1 MKRILVVEDDVIICG
16 GVKLFLE
23 KRGYEVETAYSCKEA
38 DGCLEHGFD
47 LILLDRNLPDGRGL
61 DYCRELR
68 KSTKVPIIFLT
79 ARDTEADMIEGF
91 RAGCDDYIAKPFS
104 VELLYQRI
112 EAVLRRSENAL
123 ACGVVMYVVLKLL
136 QKADDDFISE
146 VVAAMSDLL
155 DNLSELKR
163 QQVFPENE
171 DSLVSRLQSKVDKI
185 IDALKLQNSRERLE
199 HENIKGLVSDLSHQL
214 KTPISN
220 LRMYTDFLKNP
231 DISDDER
238 TQYLQV
244 LELAVDRLSFLS
256 ESMIKVSRLESGLI
270 NLDVK
275 SQNINDTVLQA
286 VKDVYVS
293 AKNAG
298 ITIRYDEQ
306 VKCDIQHDRRWTA
319 EACFNLLD
327 NAIKYGKTG
336 SEIVLSVRKL
346 GLTVEVSVTDENEPI
361 GENERTHIFERFYR
375 GRNSGDKDGVGIGLY
390 LSREI
395 IEKQGGM
402 LSVIPQ
408 KDGNKFVIVL
418 QSR

>member
-1 MKRILVVEDDVIICG
+1 MDKYIENYGKYTKRVRMLYVCSLL
-16 GVKLFLE
+16 LFVFLAVFE
-23 KRGYEVETAYSCKEA
+23 YVCSGK
-38 DGCLEHGFD
+38 
-47 LILLDRNLPDGRGL
+47 
-61 DYCRELR
+61 
-68 KSTKVPIIFLT
+68 IF
-79 ARDTEADMIEGF
+79 AAIG
-91 RAGCDDYIAKPFS
+91 
-104 VELLYQRI
+104 
-112 EAVLRRSENAL
+112 AL

-238 TQYLQV
+238 TRYLQV
-244 LELAVDRLSFLS
+244 LELAVDRLSFLL

-275 SQNINDTVLQA
+275 SQSINDTVLQA

-293 AKNAG
+293 AKNAD

-327 NAIKYGKTG
+327 NAIK
-336 SEIVLSVRKL
+336 
-346 GLTVEVSVTDENEPI
+346 
-361 GENERTHIFERFYR
+361 
-375 GRNSGDKDGVGIGLY
+375 
-390 LSREI
+390 
-395 IEKQGGM
+395 
-402 LSVIPQ
+402 
-408 KDGNKFVIVL
+408 
-418 QSR
+418 

>member
-1 MKRILVVEDDVIICG
+1 MDKYIENYGKYTKRVRMLYVCSLLLFVFLAVFEYVCSGKILAAIG
-16 GVKLFLE
+16 
-23 KRGYEVETAYSCKEA
+23 
-38 DGCLEHGFD
+38 
-47 LILLDRNLPDGRGL
+47 
-61 DYCRELR
+61 
-68 KSTKVPIIFLT
+68 
-79 ARDTEADMIEGF
+79 
-91 RAGCDDYIAKPFS
+91 
-104 VELLYQRI
+104 
-112 EAVLRRSENAL
+112 AL
-123 ACGVVMYVVLKLL
+123 ACGVVVFVVIRLL

-163 QQVFPENE
+163 QQVFPEYE

-275 SQNINDTVLQA
+275 SQSINDTVLQA

-346 GLTVEVSVTDENEPI
+346 GLTVEISVTDENEPI
-361 GENERTHIFERFYR
+361 GEDERTHIFERCYR

>member
-1 MKRILVVEDDVIICG
+1 MDKYIENYGKYTKRVRMLYVCSLLLFVFLAVFEYVCSGKILAAIG
-16 GVKLFLE
+16 
-23 KRGYEVETAYSCKEA
+23 
-38 DGCLEHGFD
+38 
-47 LILLDRNLPDGRGL
+47 
-61 DYCRELR
+61 
-68 KSTKVPIIFLT
+68 
-79 ARDTEADMIEGF
+79 
-91 RAGCDDYIAKPFS
+91 
-104 VELLYQRI
+104 
-112 EAVLRRSENAL
+112 AL
-123 ACGVVMYVVLKLL
+123 ACGVVMYVVIKLL

-163 QQVFPENE
+163 HQVFPEND

-244 LELAVDRLSFLS
+244 LELAVERLSFLS

-275 SQNINDTVLQA
+275 SQSINDTVLQA

-306 VKCDIQHDRRWTA
+306 VKCDI
-319 EACFNLLD
+319 
-327 NAIKYGKTG
+327 
-336 SEIVLSVRKL
+336 
-346 GLTVEVSVTDENEPI
+346 
-361 GENERTHIFERFYR
+361 
-375 GRNSGDKDGVGIGLY
+375 
-390 LSREI
+390 
-395 IEKQGGM
+395 
-402 LSVIPQ
+402 
-408 KDGNKFVIVL
+408 
-418 QSR
+418 

>member
-1 MKRILVVEDDVIICG
+1 MDKYIENYGKYTKRVRMLYVCSLL
-16 GVKLFLE
+16 LFVFLAVFE
-23 KRGYEVETAYSCKEA
+23 YVCSGK
-38 DGCLEHGFD
+38 
-47 LILLDRNLPDGRGL
+47 
-61 DYCRELR
+61 
-68 KSTKVPIIFLT
+68 IF
-79 ARDTEADMIEGF
+79 AAIG
-91 RAGCDDYIAKPFS
+91 
-104 VELLYQRI
+104 
-112 EAVLRRSENAL
+112 AL

-155 DNLSELKR
+155 DNLSE
-163 QQVFPENE
+163 
-171 DSLVSRLQSKVDKI
+171 
-185 IDALKLQNSRERLE
+185 LKLQNSRERLE

-238 TQYLQV
+238 TRYLQV

-275 SQNINDTVLQA
+275 SQSINDTVLQA

-293 AKNAG
+293 AKNAD

-327 NAIKYGKTG
+327 DAIKYGKTG

-346 GLTVEVSVTDENEPI
+346 GLTVEISVTDENEPI
-361 GENERTHIFERFYR
+361 GEDERTHIFERFYR

-402 LSVIPQ
+402 LSVISQ

>member
-1 MKRILVVEDDVIICG
+1 MDKYIDNYGKYKKRVRMLYVCSLLLFVFLAVFEYVCSGKILAAIG
-16 GVKLFLE
+16 
-23 KRGYEVETAYSCKEA
+23 
-38 DGCLEHGFD
+38 
-47 LILLDRNLPDGRGL
+47 
-61 DYCRELR
+61 
-68 KSTKVPIIFLT
+68 
-79 ARDTEADMIEGF
+79 
-91 RAGCDDYIAKPFS
+91 
-104 VELLYQRI
+104 
-112 EAVLRRSENAL
+112 AL
-123 ACGVVMYVVLKLL
+123 ACGVVMFVVIRLL

-155 DNLSELKR
+155 DNLSE
-163 QQVFPENE
+163 
-171 DSLVSRLQSKVDKI
+171 
-185 IDALKLQNSRERLE
+185 LKLQNSRERLE

-238 TQYLQV
+238 TRYLQV

-275 SQNINDTVLQA
+275 SQSINDTVLQA

-346 GLTVEVSVTDENEPI
+346 GLTVEISVTDENEPI
-361 GENERTHIFERFYR
+361 GEDERTHIFERFYR

-408 KDGNKFVIVL
+408 KGGNKFVIVL
-418 QSR
+418 QIR